1 MKLYKIFFC
10 VLLTYFFNVNLT
22 AQIGISGTY
31 TSVNTDFE
39 FDKDFPGFAPSYTLG
54 VDYWFRLKNQ
64 RVEFYPQLSFLK
76 SSREE
81 YNNINMNGETAVQ
94 QFELYSLKLN
104 TRIYPFDF
112 KGDCNCPTWKK
123 EGPTFNKGFYFM
135 ATLGGGSLDQ
145 NSFESGGANSTV
157 FSYGG
162 GLGLDIGLSKFLTL
176 SPFLIYE
183 RTTSTEWILHPC
195 DVCDLIPDNSI
206 LNPFSVGLH
215 LQYRWKEY

>member
-1 MKLYKIFFC
+1 MKFFKI
-10 VLLTYFFNVNLT
+10 LLIGILSVFTAQSTV

-31 TSVNTDFE
+31 TTVNTDFE
-39 FDKDFPGFAPSYTLG
+39 FDKDFPGFAPSYTYAI
-54 VDYWFRLKNQ
+54 DYWFRLKNQ
-64 RVEFYPQLSFLK
+64 RVEFYPQLSLLN

-81 YNNINMNGETAVQ
+81 YNNMNMSGETVAQ

-135 ATLGGGSLDQ
+135 ATIGGGSLDQ
-145 NSFESGGANSTV
+145 NSFESGGVNNTV

-176 SPFLIYE
+176 SPFIVYE
-183 RTTSTEWILHPC
+183 RTTSTDWNLHPC
-195 DVCDLIPDNSI
+195 EVCDQIPDNTI